1 MKHILF
7 IAICLLSFNS
17 FAAKPSAPPLDSA
30 GKDYCYY
37 FDYKFDSP
45 KSWDSTLFFT
55 QKFLDSFY
63 VEKYE
68 IIGID
73 TTQKVLK
80 IRITNKLKSR
90 GMLRNTHKAVYADC
104 SMTFDYLIYYT
115 PTGLHCKVKRL
126 VHYYT
131 YTEESSYMGKTTGQK
146 TMRTETKRIE
156 IPMIQSD
163 IKMYT
168 QKMLEE
174 VNADILQSIALFTNY
189 KWITDPE
196 KAEKPKTLEDDNY

>member
-1 MKHILF
+1 MKHFLF
-7 IAICLLSFNS
+7 ILICLLSFHS
-17 FAAKPSAPPLDSA
+17 FAAKPSIPPLDSA

-37 FDYKFDSP
+37 FDYVFDSP

-55 QKFLDSFY
+55 QKFMDSFY
-63 VEKYE
+63 VNKYE
-68 IIGID
+68 MIGID
-73 TTQKVLK
+73 TVQKVLK

-90 GMLRNTHKAVYADC
+90 GMLRNTHKPVYADC

-115 PTGLHCKVKRL
+115 PTGLHCKIKRL

-146 TMRTETKRIE
+146 SMRTNSERIE
-156 IPMIQSD
+156 IPMIQTD

-168 QKMLEE
+168 KKMLEE
-174 VNADILQSIALFTNY
+174 ANEDILNSISTFTNY
-189 KWITDPE
+189 KWKSIPQ
-196 KAEKPKTLEDDNY
+196 KNQKPKTLEDDDY